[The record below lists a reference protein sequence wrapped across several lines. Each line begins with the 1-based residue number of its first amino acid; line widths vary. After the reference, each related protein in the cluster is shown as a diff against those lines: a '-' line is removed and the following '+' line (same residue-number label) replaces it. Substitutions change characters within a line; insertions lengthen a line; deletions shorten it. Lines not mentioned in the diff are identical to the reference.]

1 MSDTISTTLKLSQYS
16 KALDKLLSE
25 FKSDEFTYD
34 IWQCY
39 KQESYATVSKELDAI
54 DLEALLIEIRNS
66 NFSKGALNNIVSL
79 LEQLILLF
87 DQHSTEMQNLDLY
100 KLYHR
105 VYITHL
111 FNDKIALATEDLKH
125 VKERELPL
133 EAPKNHNDAD
143 IEYFR
148 KELSNLYTEKE
159 VFEKENTYL
168 LTNYYNSFKTHITK
182 AKDWITTY
190 FPEER
195 LNLDDDLFTS
205 MQVNLLYEECILMQC
220 FSTEDISFEDFYLIL
235 NRRKP
240 KAKFTKSFKQVT
252 KFAKELKPYTD
263 KVDKQIKDQ
272 WREFVCTELNL
283 KLSTIKSYG
292 HKSKGD

>member
-16 KALDKLLSE
+16 KTLDKLLDE

-66 NFSKGALNNIVSL
+66 NFSKGALNNIALL
-79 LEQLILLF
+79 LEQLSLLF
-87 DQHSTEMQNLDLY
+87 DQHNTKMQNLDFY

-105 VYITHL
+105 VYIVHL

-133 EAPKNHNDAD
+133 EAPKDLNDAD

-148 KELSNLYTEKE
+148 KELSDLYTEKE

-240 KAKFTKSFKQVT
+240 KAKFTQPFKQVT

-283 KLSTIKSYG
+283 NVNTIKSYG
-292 HKSKGD
+292 HN